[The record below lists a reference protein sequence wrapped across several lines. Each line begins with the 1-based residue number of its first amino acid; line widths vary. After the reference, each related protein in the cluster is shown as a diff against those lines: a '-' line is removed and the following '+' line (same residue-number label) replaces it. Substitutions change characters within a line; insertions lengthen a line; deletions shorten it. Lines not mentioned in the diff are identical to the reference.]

1 MITDSSPKLNVEQD
15 DGTSEPKEGAEEPV
29 REKATAAGS
38 GDENRGAYL
47 YLIGVM

>member
-1 MITDSSPKLNVEQD
+1 MEQD
-15 DGTSEPKEGAEEPV
+15 DGTSEQPKEGSEEAV